1 MKNRLLR
8 YSLAALLVF
17 MAAGCRKEEFGR
29 QEDRFVRVVLNLSAA
44 EAETRADQPMI
55 PANENPIYGLWVLQF
70 DTEGIII
77 GKPEYY
83 PCDEAG
89 ELSTT
94 LSPSLR
100 AGRSTVCVVANL
112 EPDFEFK
119 VDGRNVDNLTTFR
132 SMLID
137 APLITE
143 TGADQ
148 ENIGHLKDRSMYMY
162 GYFQGGIEERQ
173 PLNILLGRLFLRV
186 NLVLKNSTGAALG
199 DMTVTIDNVPA
210 KTRIPFMEE
219 PLGGDAYT
227 TYTET
232 ITGGLAADASITR
245 YYYIP
250 ENIRPA
256 EAKATKVTIT
266 ANGKSASVTLGND
279 SPDITTNR
287 DYTLSRNNIY
297 TFNLNLH

>member
-8 YSLAALLVF
+8 YSLAVLLVF
-17 MAAGCRKEEFGR
+17 IAAGCRKEEFGR
-29 QEDRFVRVVLNLSAA
+29 QEGRFVRVVLNLSAT

-100 AGRSTVCVVANL
+100 TGQSTVCVVANL
-112 EPDFEFK
+112 GPDFEFK
-119 VDGRNVDNLTTFR
+119 VDDRNVDNFSTFR

-143 TGADQ
+143 AGADQ
-148 ENIGHLKDRSMYMY
+148 QNIGHLKDRSMYMY

-186 NLVLKNSTGAALG
+186 NLVLENSTGAALG

-210 KTRIPFMEE
+210 KTRIPFIEE
-219 PLGGDAYT
+219 PLGGDVYT

-232 ITGGLAADASITR
+232 INGGLAADASITR
-245 YYYIP
+245 YYYMP

-297 TFNLNLH
+297 TFNLNLR